1 MHQASQYL
9 ITPGR
14 PLSCMA
20 IVVGSGAGG
29 ATVAKELAEAGHRVL
44 LIEKGPEISEEDA
57 YRHYANVDA
66 GVKLMRTCCLGGTT
80 MVSAGNAMRC
90 LENELRGF
98 GIDLASEFTEAQQ
111 ELGVQELPDAL
122 IGEGTRRLMDA
133 ASRLGLPVR
142 KMPKFIDPGRC
153 CQDGRCSFGCPVQ
166 ARWNA
171 ARFVDAARGH
181 GAKVLTEKAV
191 TGILTRGGQV
201 TGVRCRSQ
209 EYHDDLVVV
218 AAGALETPRLLG
230 SVGVPT
236 APLFCDTF
244 ASIGGVCPGIRFNQD
259 VPMGAYVPQNS
270 SLILTHY
277 SRQLVAALQGTG
289 HAVGDG
295 DVLGMMVKIADEDT
309 GSVGETIEKGVTG
322 TDARRLAE
330 GSSVAGA
337 ILAEAGADPS
347 TFVTLPLRGS
357 HPGGTARIGV
367 SVDAR
372 LMTRITG
379 LYACDASVL
388 PATPGAPPILTLIA
402 LAKYAVKRM

>member
-1 MHQASQYL
+1 LASQYL
-9 ITPGR
+9 ITPGH
-14 PLSCMA
+14 PLSSMA

-44 LIEKGPEISEEDA
+44 LIEKGPRIAEEDA

-90 LENELRGF
+90 LEEDLRGL
-98 GIDLASEFTEAQQ
+98 GIDLTREFSEAEQ
-111 ELGVQELPDAL
+111 ELGVQELPDEL

-142 KMPKFIDPGRC
+142 KMPKFIDPGKC
-153 CQDGRCSFGCPVQ
+153 CMDGRCSFGCPVQ

-171 ARFVDAARGH
+171 VRFVEAAREH
-181 GAKVLTEKAV
+181 GAQVLTGRAV
-191 TGILTRGGQV
+191 SAILARGGRV
-201 TGVRCRSQ
+201 TGVRCGSK
-209 EYHDDLVVV
+209 EYHDDLVVI

-230 SVGVPT
+230 SIGIQS

-244 ASIGGVCPGIRFNQD
+244 ASIGGVCPGIRFHQD
-259 VPMGAYVPQNS
+259 VPMGAYVAQSS

-277 SRQLVAALQGTG
+277 SRQLVAALRGAG
-289 HAVGDG
+289 HTVAEG

-309 GSVGETIEKGVTG
+309 GRVGDTIEKGVTG
-322 TDARRLAE
+322 TDALRLAE

-337 ILAEAGADPS
+337 ILAEAGVDPS

-367 SVDAR
+367 SVDNR
-372 LMTRITG
+372 LVTPFSG

-388 PATPGAPPILTLIA
+388 PATPGAPPILTIIA